1 MKKKITERF
10 EDQLDIRRF
19 VSAQTNLALLLKI
32 MLSNSQALLFKHHRA
47 RTVSSSSEKEKE
59 KSKRANVAFLSNKD
73 SDGNGGSGQD
83 KKKLRKVLDKQLL
96 GYVPTTNLDQQL
108 LAGVI
113 DARVPPLDRTQDDSM
128 FVGQTD
134 SAINL

>member
-1 MKKKITERF
+1 MKNKITERF

-19 VSAQTNLALLLKI
+19 VSAQTNLDLLLQLL
-32 MLSNSQALLFKHHRA
+32 LSNSQALLFKHHRA
-47 RTVSSSSEKEKE
+47 RTVSSSSEKE

-113 DARVPPLDRTQDDSM
+113 DARVHPLDRTQDDST